1 MKATEQY
8 LHMVLFIILYDLI
21 FSAVNKTLT
30 CDHSNETYLA
40 VFIAY
45 FALLDDANVLCVNDI
60 LSFKMKS

>member
-1 MKATEQY
+1 
-8 LHMVLFIILYDLI
+8 MVLFIILYNLI

-45 FALLDDANVLCVNDI
+45 FALLDGANVLCMNDI